1 MIHFSLFSGIGG
13 FDLASEWMGWK
24 NYLSCEIADFPNK
37 ILEHYWPDAYHHRDV
52 KTLNYETINN
62 ELSARFGKQWR
73 NDDIILTGGFP
84 CQPYSS
90 AGKRLGKEDE
100 RHLWPEMLR
109 IISEIKP
116 KFIVG
121 ENVFGLLNWNGGMVF
136 AEVCSDLEHQGYEI
150 TPVVIPAAAK
160 NAPHGR
166 DRIWFVAYANG
177 TGEKHNGG
185 TNIAEEREVRGNEKG
200 NVLGELCGDGNATD
214 TNSNGQFKGWRYD
227 GSIQNDERSNASEQR
242 SADTKDANGCSSDGI
257 LEKKSKTCRG
267 ISKQTNVKK
276 NQTSSSSGICG
287 MDEAN
292 NTEKIIGNNQFAID
306 KSRALVSQGLKGIF
320 TSTNRRLEHNQISF
334 RELATMGLS
343 VDISRI
349 NRMEGIATYTDS
361 RGTQARKERT
371 ILGESNRQR
380 KTGRFIDDD
389 VQRDITNT
397 DGIGQES
404 RHNKNTPNLSKAHG
418 FKQFGK
424 PTNWTK
430 FPTQS
435 PICGGDDGLPTELDG
450 ITFPKWRAESIKGY
464 GNAICPQVSF
474 EIFKAIEKTYFDFQ
488 K

>member
-24 NYLSCEIADFPNK
+24 NYLSCEIADFPNQ

-73 NDDIILTGGFP
+73 DDDIILTGGFP

-185 TNIAEEREVRGNEKG
+185 TNIAEERKIRGDEES
-200 NVLGELCGDGNATD
+200 NVLGELCGDGIATD
-214 TNSNGQFKGWRYD
+214 TD
-227 GSIQNDERSNASEQR
+227 GSTKGSSRKSRGVKIDRRQNNDESFKWRKP
-242 SADTKDANGCSSDGI
+242 TKFDIGRYELLRDA
-257 LEKKSKTCRG
+257 
-267 ISKQTNVKK
+267 
-276 NQTSSSSGICG
+276 
-287 MDEAN
+287 
-292 NTEKIIGNNQFAID
+292 
-306 KSRALVSQGLKGIF
+306 
-320 TSTNRRLEHNQISF
+320 
-334 RELATMGLS
+334 
-343 VDISRI
+343 
-349 NRMEGIATYTDS
+349 
-361 RGTQARKERT
+361 
-371 ILGESNRQR
+371 
-380 KTGRFIDDD
+380 
-389 VQRDITNT
+389 TNT
-397 DGIGQES
+397 NSIGQES

-430 FPTQS
+430 FPTQP
-435 PICGGDDGLPTELDG
+435 PICSGNDGLPDKLDG
-450 ITFPKWRAESIKGY
+450 ITFSKWRAESIKGY
-464 GNAICPQVSF
+464 GNAIVPQVAF

>member
-62 ELSARFGKQWR
+62 ELSERFGKQWR
-73 NDDIILTGGFP
+73 DDDIILTGGFP

-136 AEVCSDLEHQGYEI
+136 AEVCTDLEHQGYEI
-150 TPVVIPAAAK
+150 TPVVIPAAAV

-166 DRIWFVAYANG
+166 SRVWFVAYSNG

-185 TNIAEEREVRGNEKG
+185 TNIAKKREVRGDEES

-214 TNSNGQFKGWRYD
+214 T
-227 GSIQNDERSNASEQR
+227 
-242 SADTKDANGCSSDGI
+242 
-257 LEKKSKTCRG
+257 
-267 ISKQTNVKK
+267 
-276 NQTSSSSGICG
+276 
-287 MDEAN
+287 
-292 NTEKIIGNNQFAID
+292 
-306 KSRALVSQGLKGIF
+306 
-320 TSTNRRLEHNQISF
+320 
-334 RELATMGLS
+334 
-343 VDISRI
+343 
-349 NRMEGIATYTDS
+349 DS
-361 RGTQARKERT
+361 RGTQARKEQT

-389 VQRDITNT
+389 VQRDAANT
-397 DGIGQES
+397 SYERLQG
-404 RHNKNTPNLSKAHG
+404 SKLNG
-418 FKQFGK
+418 TFERGEWKQDDTRK
-424 PTNWTK
+424 PTSELYKTTNWQQ

-435 PICGGDDGLPTELDG
+435 PICSGDDGISNRLDG

-464 GNAICPQVSF
+464 GNAIVPQVAF

>member
-73 NDDIILTGGFP
+73 DDDIILTGGFP

-150 TPVVIPAAAK
+150 TPVVIPAAAV

-166 DRIWFVAYANG
+166 DRVWFVAYSNG

-185 TNIAEEREVRGNEKG
+185 TNIAEKREVRGNEES
-200 NVLGELCGDGNATD
+200 NVLGEFRSNGDATNTNSSAKGSPRKSRSLKSNGGKGYLFTKQRRKSPELNNRLYEFSRYVTDPDGTNNKTQPQERILGQTNKSRKAGGFVDGN
-214 TNSNGQFKGWRYD
+214 
-227 GSIQNDERSNASEQR
+227 
-242 SADTKDANGCSSDGI
+242 
-257 LEKKSKTCRG
+257 
-267 ISKQTNVKK
+267 
-276 NQTSSSSGICG
+276 
-287 MDEAN
+287 
-292 NTEKIIGNNQFAID
+292 
-306 KSRALVSQGLKGIF
+306 
-320 TSTNRRLEHNQISF
+320 
-334 RELATMGLS
+334 
-343 VDISRI
+343 SRI
-349 NRMEGIATYTDS
+349 
-361 RGTQARKERT
+361 QW
-371 ILGESNRQR
+371 SN
-380 KTGRFIDDD
+380 
-389 VQRDITNT
+389 
-397 DGIGQES
+397 
-404 RHNKNTPNLSKAHG
+404 
-418 FKQFGK
+418 
-424 PTNWTK
+424 

-464 GNAICPQVSF
+464 GNAIVPQVAF

>member
-62 ELSARFGKQWR
+62 ELSERFGKQWR
-73 NDDIILTGGFP
+73 DDDIILTGGFP

-150 TPVVIPAAAK
+150 TPVVIPAAAV

-166 DRIWFVAYANG
+166 DRVWFVAYSNG

-185 TNIAEEREVRGNEKG
+185 TNIAEEREVRGNEES
-200 NVLGELCGDGNATD
+200 NVLGELCGDGDAANTLHEGLQGRQNID
-214 TNSNGQFKGWRYD
+214 EWKKYNNEGRRNGFNIR
-227 GSIQNDERSNASEQR
+227 
-242 SADTKDANGCSSDGI
+242 T
-257 LEKKSKTCRG
+257 
-267 ISKQTNVKK
+267 ISK
-276 NQTSSSSGICG
+276 
-287 MDEAN
+287 N
-292 NTEKIIGNNQFAID
+292 NEWNA
-306 KSRALVSQGLKGIF
+306 
-320 TSTNRRLEHNQISF
+320 
-334 RELATMGLS
+334 
-343 VDISRI
+343 
-349 NRMEGIATYTDS
+349 
-361 RGTQARKERT
+361 
-371 ILGESNRQR
+371 
-380 KTGRFIDDD
+380 
-389 VQRDITNT
+389 
-397 DGIGQES
+397 
-404 RHNKNTPNLSKAHG
+404 
-418 FKQFGK
+418 KQFFK
-424 PTNWTK
+424 N

-435 PICGGDDGLPTELDG
+435 PICSGDDGISNRLDG
-450 ITFPKWRAESIKGY
+450 ITFSKWRAESIKGY
-464 GNAICPQVSF
+464 GNAIVPQVAF

>member
-62 ELSARFGKQWR
+62 ELSERFGKQWR
-73 NDDIILTGGFP
+73 DDDIILTGGFP

-150 TPVVIPAAAK
+150 TPVVIPAAAV

-166 DRIWFVAYANG
+166 DRVWFVAYRISKGLEGCTSKRIQTVKGGKNG
-177 TGEKHNGG
+177 F
-185 TNIAEEREVRGNEKG
+185 
-200 NVLGELCGDGNATD
+200 
-214 TNSNGQFKGWRYD
+214 Q
-227 GSIQNDERSNASEQR
+227 
-242 SADTKDANGCSSDGI
+242 DGI
-257 LEKKSKTCRG
+257 SSR
-267 ISKQTNVKK
+267 NVHD
-276 NQTSSSSGICG
+276 G
-287 MDEAN
+287 
-292 NTEKIIGNNQFAID
+292 F
-306 KSRALVSQGLKGIF
+306 
-320 TSTNRRLEHNQISF
+320 
-334 RELATMGLS
+334 
-343 VDISRI
+343 
-349 NRMEGIATYTDS
+349 
-361 RGTQARKERT
+361 
-371 ILGESNRQR
+371 
-380 KTGRFIDDD
+380 
-389 VQRDITNT
+389 ITNT
-397 DGIGQES
+397 NGTRVQGQSINTRTSKEIRQGWQSFTQTWNKWNIGRWQE
-404 RHNKNTPNLSKAHG
+404 
-418 FKQFGK
+418 
-424 PTNWTK
+424 
-430 FPTQS
+430 FPTEP
-435 PICGGDDGLPTELDG
+435 PICSGNDGLPDKLDG
-450 ITFPKWRAESIKGY
+450 ITFSKWRAESIKGY
-464 GNAICPQVSF
+464 GNAIVPQVAF

>member
-73 NDDIILTGGFP
+73 DDDIILTGGFP

-150 TPVVIPAAAK
+150 TPVVIPAAAV

-166 DRIWFVAYANG
+166 DRVWFVAYSNG

-185 TNIAEEREVRGNEKG
+185 TNIAEEREVWGNEES
-200 NVLGELCGDGNATD
+200 NVLGELCGDGVTTNSDSISNRGMSEQSSAAHKQRRSSKADKKIGINWEQQPLCNIASEGNATD
-214 TNSNGQFKGWRYD
+214 TERKRLEGHNRERERCTQHRSDEGLFIGAETEFNATNSTSTGRGQDNR
-227 GSIQNDERSNASEQR
+227 IR
-242 SADTKDANGCSSDGI
+242 
-257 LEKKSKTCRG
+257 KSRL
-267 ISKQTNVKK
+267 N
-276 NQTSSSSGICG
+276 NQTGKRN
-287 MDEAN
+287 DW
-292 NTEKIIGNNQFAID
+292 
-306 KSRALVSQGLKGIF
+306 
-320 TSTNRRLEHNQISF
+320 
-334 RELATMGLS
+334 
-343 VDISRI
+343 
-349 NRMEGIATYTDS
+349 
-361 RGTQARKERT
+361 
-371 ILGESNRQR
+371 SN
-380 KTGRFIDDD
+380 
-389 VQRDITNT
+389 
-397 DGIGQES
+397 
-404 RHNKNTPNLSKAHG
+404 
-418 FKQFGK
+418 
-424 PTNWTK
+424 

-464 GNAICPQVSF
+464 GNAICPQVTF

>member
-62 ELSARFGKQWR
+62 ELSERFGKQWR
-73 NDDIILTGGFP
+73 DDDIILTGGFP

-150 TPVVIPAAAK
+150 TPVVIPAAAV

-166 DRIWFVAYANG
+166 DRVWFVA
-177 TGEKHNGG
+177 
-185 TNIAEEREVRGNEKG
+185 
-200 NVLGELCGDGNATD
+200 TD
-214 TNSNGQFKGWRYD
+214 TLHEGLQGRQNIDEWEKYNNEGRRNGFNIRTSSKNNGW
-227 GSIQNDERSNASEQR
+227 S
-242 SADTKDANGCSSDGI
+242 
-257 LEKKSKTCRG
+257 
-267 ISKQTNVKK
+267 SKQFFK
-276 NQTSSSSGICG
+276 N
-287 MDEAN
+287 
-292 NTEKIIGNNQFAID
+292 
-306 KSRALVSQGLKGIF
+306 
-320 TSTNRRLEHNQISF
+320 
-334 RELATMGLS
+334 
-343 VDISRI
+343 
-349 NRMEGIATYTDS
+349 
-361 RGTQARKERT
+361 
-371 ILGESNRQR
+371 
-380 KTGRFIDDD
+380 
-389 VQRDITNT
+389 
-397 DGIGQES
+397 
-404 RHNKNTPNLSKAHG
+404 
-418 FKQFGK
+418 
-424 PTNWTK
+424 
-430 FPTQS
+430 FPTQP
-435 PICGGDDGLPTELDG
+435 PICSGNDGFSNRLDG

-464 GNAICPQVSF
+464 GNAIVPQVAF

>member
-73 NDDIILTGGFP
+73 DDDIILTGGFP

-150 TPVVIPAAAK
+150 TPVVIPAAAV

-166 DRIWFVAYANG
+166 SRVWFVAYSNY
-177 TGEKHNGG
+177 TGRS
-185 TNIAEEREVRGNEKG
+185 TRFA
-200 NVLGELCGDGNATD
+200 
-214 TNSNGQFKGWRYD
+214 Q
-227 GSIQNDERSNASEQR
+227 IQNKDGEISQRNNNAKFSNTNAS
-242 SADTKDANGCSSDGI
+242 N
-257 LEKKSKTCRG
+257 
-267 ISKQTNVKK
+267 NW
-276 NQTSSSSGICG
+276 NQ
-287 MDEAN
+287 
-292 NTEKIIGNNQFAID
+292 
-306 KSRALVSQGLKGIF
+306 
-320 TSTNRRLEHNQISF
+320 
-334 RELATMGLS
+334 
-343 VDISRI
+343 
-349 NRMEGIATYTDS
+349 
-361 RGTQARKERT
+361 
-371 ILGESNRQR
+371 
-380 KTGRFIDDD
+380 
-389 VQRDITNT
+389 
-397 DGIGQES
+397 
-404 RHNKNTPNLSKAHG
+404 
-418 FKQFGK
+418 
-424 PTNWTK
+424 
-430 FPTQS
+430 FPTQPPFCS
-435 PICGGDDGLPTELDG
+435 GDDGLPTKLDG

-464 GNAICPQVSF
+464 GNAICPQVTF